1 MNSIDLY
8 KLKNNTKCVLLNETL
23 VSEILS
29 YFNQSNIK
37 TFKGP
42 KKQVNILKNN
52 KIQNKK
58 DLSENKLIMIMNK
71 LSHNNLNELIKEYL
85 LNPSITI
92 EQYNSIQNEILIK
105 MMKDITFIN
114 IYIPFVIKIFTIEKY
129 RLSVEPEFFI
139 KNIMNIISYHYLN
152 LDTDSYL
159 MQMTDRD
166 NESDRLSCLKLIN
179 YLIKFNFFNKDLG
192 NYISNQNIIIN
203 PTLQTELVKSVE
215 TVIKSQPTNDPVNQF
230 IILLDNIIEE
240 FFYLESK
247 EEIQNFINTE
257 CKDLNNKNI
266 FCKEILNRYF
276 NDILKK
282 DLIYDLLNYLINQ
295 KSLYKSNISKGL
307 LLYLDSLP
315 VLQTKNDSMEKL
327 LKFLKS
333 NNITKNL
340 EHLFKKYKIKINY
353 DIEL

>member
-1 MNSIDLY
+1 
-8 KLKNNTKCVLLNETL
+8 
-23 VSEILS
+23 
-29 YFNQSNIK
+29 
-37 TFKGP
+37 
-42 KKQVNILKNN
+42 
-52 KIQNKK
+52 
-58 DLSENKLIMIMNK
+58 
-71 LSHNNLNELIKEYL
+71 
-85 LNPSITI
+85 
-92 EQYNSIQNEILIK
+92 
-105 MMKDITFIN
+105 MKDITFIN

-179 YLIKFNFFNKDLG
+179 YVIKFNFFNKDLG
-192 NYISNQNIIIN
+192 NYMSKLLLKQDKYKVDIYYWFNDNNLISNYKNEIMDNIIYCQDNNMLREKLMIDSLYQNISDQNISNQNIIIN